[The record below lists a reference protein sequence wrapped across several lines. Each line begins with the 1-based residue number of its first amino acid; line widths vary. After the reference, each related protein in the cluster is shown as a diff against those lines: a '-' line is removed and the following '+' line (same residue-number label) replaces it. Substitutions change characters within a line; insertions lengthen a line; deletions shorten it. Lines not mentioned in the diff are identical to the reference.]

1 MIYSPSQLTKLD
13 IFSTREVVHIDD
25 PDQTLLNLAAILRV
39 HELFHLTDPSYVP
52 PQIGEDQAPTTRAQV
67 ATNAADV
74 RSYQEKRQ
82 KFIRLVTVLLSPTVS
97 NTVFNDTDEPSVIW
111 AKITDWLSSTDTS
124 SLVDLR
130 QDFHTLNLVNFPSV
144 RAFSTKVLGHARKI
158 GKKEGAAMPNSAISD
173 VLLNGVPHKETNDDY
188 HAIVTAMKREL
199 DLQLRNTDGNLRCT
213 PQYIIQQLILR
224 ESQLNSSAT
233 QLDERLNNAQALL
246 SAHGRYPSAAPA
258 RDDYN
263 GRGTRRPAI
272 NDDRRFSNNNN
283 NRRNAQA
290 TALPRTNNN
299 NDRSGRPARNRRER
313 TCYYCGSSDHL
324 RNACKELR
332 DTLAHRMAEIDSN
345 IQNENAQVA
354 TAGLTANAHVPTT
367 ASQRQEDEGW

>member
-82 KFIRLVTVLLSPTVS
+82 KFIGLVTVLLSPTVS

-130 QDFHTLNLVNFPSV
+130 QDFHTLNLVNFPSI
-144 RAFSTKVLGHARKI
+144 RAFSTKVLGH
-158 GKKEGAAMPNSAISD
+158 
-173 VLLNGVPHKETNDDY
+173 
-188 HAIVTAMKREL
+188 
-199 DLQLRNTDGNLRCT
+199 
-213 PQYIIQQLILR
+213 
-224 ESQLNSSAT
+224 T
-233 QLDERLNNAQALL
+233 QDWQERRSCNA
-246 SAHGRYPSAAPA
+246 
-258 RDDYN
+258 
-263 GRGTRRPAI
+263 
-272 NDDRRFSNNNN
+272 
-283 NRRNAQA
+283 
-290 TALPRTNNN
+290 
-299 NDRSGRPARNRRER
+299 
-313 TCYYCGSSDHL
+313 
-324 RNACKELR
+324 
-332 DTLAHRMAEIDSN
+332 
-345 IQNENAQVA
+345 
-354 TAGLTANAHVPTT
+354 
-367 ASQRQEDEGW
+367 

>member
-82 KFIRLVTVLLSPTVS
+82 KFIGLVTVLLSPTVS

-144 RAFSTKVLGHARKI
+144 RAFSTKVLSHARKI
-158 GKKEGAAMPNSAISD
+158 GKK
-173 VLLNGVPHKETNDDY
+173 
-188 HAIVTAMKREL
+188 
-199 DLQLRNTDGNLRCT
+199 
-213 PQYIIQQLILR
+213 
-224 ESQLNSSAT
+224 
-233 QLDERLNNAQALL
+233 
-246 SAHGRYPSAAPA
+246 
-258 RDDYN
+258 
-263 GRGTRRPAI
+263 
-272 NDDRRFSNNNN
+272 
-283 NRRNAQA
+283 
-290 TALPRTNNN
+290 
-299 NDRSGRPARNRRER
+299 
-313 TCYYCGSSDHL
+313 
-324 RNACKELR
+324 
-332 DTLAHRMAEIDSN
+332 
-345 IQNENAQVA
+345 
-354 TAGLTANAHVPTT
+354 
-367 ASQRQEDEGW
+367 